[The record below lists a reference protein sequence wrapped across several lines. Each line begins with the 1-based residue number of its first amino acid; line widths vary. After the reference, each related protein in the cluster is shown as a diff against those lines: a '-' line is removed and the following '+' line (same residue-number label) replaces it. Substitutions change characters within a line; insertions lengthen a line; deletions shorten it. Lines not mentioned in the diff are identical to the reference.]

1 MEDPGLYQLEL
12 VQLVSSLLLWQAT
25 EHLSATLDNT
35 ENTHTVLFLK
45 AGTSHLCDG
54 SAHSSGCVVN
64 GYGCLLSYFYDV
76 YSMNDMHFGH
86 HLFSLKRRKKMSRPY
101 HFIYV
106 DFTVKVVSIMTTHR
120 GS

>member
-1 MEDPGLYQLEL
+1 
-12 VQLVSSLLLWQAT
+12 
-25 EHLSATLDNT
+25 
-35 ENTHTVLFLK
+35 
-45 AGTSHLCDG
+45 
-54 SAHSSGCVVN
+54 
-64 GYGCLLSYFYDV
+64 
-76 YSMNDMHFGH
+76 MNDMHFGH